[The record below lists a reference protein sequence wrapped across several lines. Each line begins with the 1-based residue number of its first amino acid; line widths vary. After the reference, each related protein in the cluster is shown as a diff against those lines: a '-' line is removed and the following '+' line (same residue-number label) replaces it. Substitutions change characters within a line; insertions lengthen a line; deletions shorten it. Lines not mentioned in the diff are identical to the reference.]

1 VVCAPKMF
9 SVMPEPN
16 AAPNPSLRGRCIRT
30 TKVSRMQTITR
41 MVSKIGIKIDSHI
54 RAENMGR
61 SGAFVKGEVAER
73 RNGETANG
81 RPGEGAKGGSEAR
94 SAG

>member
-9 SVMPEPN
+9 SVIPEPN

-30 TKVSRMQTITR
+30 TKTSRTQTITR

-54 RAENMGR
+54 RAGNMGR
-61 SGAFVKGEVAER
+61 PGVVVKCEVRSSA
-73 RNGETANG
+73 TAA
-81 RPGEGAKGGSEAR
+81 RAKR
-94 SAG
+94 